1 MAPIRVGIIGVG
13 WGSIVQTPAFRA
25 VPEFE
30 VAALCS
36 RQPERVE
43 AAGEQLGIDDT
54 STDWREFV
62 RRDDLDLIS
71 VCTPVKLH
79 AEQTIAAVEAGK
91 HVLCE
96 KPVAVDATDAQRMLD
111 AAEARR
117 CRARGVLREPV
128 RPRAAG
134 RARCRSGRCARR
146 RRTSPRAHTSADYWH
161 PTRGLQSEWM
171 YRLDEGGG
179 YLMGMSSH
187 DIDFV
192 LRHVRRA
199 RVGVRR
205 RPVHGS
211 RAPGRRRQAVRRR
224 RRRHVGGDH
233 AHAVGDGR
241 ARSAVRRWHS
251 ARVNESSSCSAATAG
266 SSSRAAC
273 SVATSKCAATRVGDE
288 SPSTVPL
295 NTRMPRSGAELPKRR
310 AAGAIRSLAVM
321 LEDWL
326 PGLLG

>member
-43 AAGEQLGIDDT
+43 AAAAQLGIDST

-96 KPVAVDATDAQRMLD
+96 KPVAVDAERR
-111 AAEARR
+111 AAHARRRRARR

-128 RPRAAG
+128 RPRAGRLAG
-134 RARCRSGRCARR
+134 RDRG
-146 RRTSPRAHTSADYWH
+146 RRT
-161 PTRGLQSEWM
+161 
-171 YRLDEGGG
+171 
-179 YLMGMSSH
+179 
-187 DIDFV
+187 
-192 LRHVRRA
+192 RRA
-199 RVGVRR
+199 RTSRGRT
-205 RPVHGS
+205 
-211 RAPGRRRQAVRRR
+211 RAPTTGTRP
-224 RRRHVGGDH
+224 
-233 AHAVGDGR
+233 
-241 ARSAVRRWHS
+241 
-251 ARVNESSSCSAATAG
+251 
-266 SSSRAAC
+266 AAC
-273 SVATSKCAATRVGDE
+273 SRRGCTGSTRAAAT
-288 SPSTVPL
+288 
-295 NTRMPRSGAELPKRR
+295 
-310 AAGAIRSLAVM
+310 
-321 LEDWL
+321 
-326 PGLLG
+326 